1 MFLFFLRTCPISPW
15 TKVDIFSSA
24 LSKVADFEVMSWLHV
39 EMHLYSVIWM
49 GVLKCVLAPWANSGS
64 LLFPAGSLADWAGH
78 GRLAHAVLATGQ
90 AVEMLLNEAEMIH
103 ACKTVDL
110 CLSVVN
116 HPLFHTARIFQL
128 PQTNYPN
135 ALALMFP
142 YVGVKGVVL
151 SCLDHRDYS
160 TIETVT
166 TSSPFGLHCKKTA
179 LWNSGCFS
187 AKNWSKI
194 KQWESSSHGASY
206 LCRMDPEDQCGN
218 DVPAARLASVL
229 ATKGIRSLPV
239 KTCTV

>member
-1 MFLFFLRTCPISPW
+1 MRFGTMSKFRLSPVPSRI
-15 TKVDIFSSA
+15 TG
-24 LSKVADFEVMSWLHV
+24 WL
-39 EMHLYSVIWM
+39 
-49 GVLKCVLAPWANSGS
+49 GRPWQTGTRCACNR
-64 LLFPAGSLADWAGH
+64 AGS
-78 GRLAHAVLATGQ
+78 
-90 AVEMLLNEAEMIH
+90 EMLLNEAEMIH